1 MCVAAAH
8 SASAAAVAT
17 VAALLLLQERLVS
30 RAGALLRLLRWVN
43 SQQPD
48 LLDSDVVQQV
58 EALAAAD
65 DINPAVQV
73 LPQYHRSTAT

>member
-1 MCVAAAH
+1 MLLCV
-8 SASAAAVAT
+8 SLLLLLPLL
-17 VAALLLLQERLVS
+17 LLLLQERLVS
-30 RAGALLRLLRWVN
+30 RAGGLLRLMRWVN

-48 LLDSDVVQQV
+48 LLDSGVVQQV

-73 LPQYHRSTAT
+73 LP

>member
-1 MCVAAAH
+1 MWLC
-8 SASAAAVAT
+8 
-17 VAALLLLQERLVS
+17 LLLLLLPQERLVS

-48 LLDSDVVQQV
+48 LLDSGVVQQV

-73 LPQYHRSTAT
+73 LL